1 MEAQRQ
7 NGFMKNLI
15 SSETKDVLIELKHVM
30 ENKIDL
36 EECNY
41 KSILSSITQCLQF
54 NESENANTESNVK
67 DNVLRGHHIF
77 GIIKLILEHKLD
89 FNRRLD
95 GSRDVLK
102 QWKKT
107 RAYKNEEFS
116 SKFRENGN
124 DCLRKGQLNN
134 ALLFYNEA
142 LLFGWSYKLSKWQYN
157 LYRKC

>member
-1 MEAQRQ
+1 MEAKRE
-7 NGFMKNLI
+7 NGFIRNLI
-15 SSETKDVLIELKHVM
+15 SSETKDVLIELKNVI

-41 KSILSSITQCLQF
+41 KSILSSITRCLQF
-54 NESENANTESNVK
+54 NESEEANTESNVK
-67 DNVLRGHHIF
+67 DNVLRGQHIF

-89 FNRRLD
+89 FNSRLD
-95 GSRDVLK
+95 GSRNVLK

-116 SKFRENGN
+116 VKFRENGN
-124 DCLRKGQLNN
+124 DCLRKGELNN

-142 LLFGWSYKLSKWQYN
+142 LLFGWYYKVSK
-157 LYRKC
+157 